1 MINPG
6 IYNLGDVGI
15 TVALTDSVITDGSS
29 SNEYIADLDGV
40 TAVSIQARFVYGSGG
55 TSVKADIDTS
65 LDQGATWIPVARLA
79 FTTANAQK
87 IVNLSGLTPKT
98 TPVTPAAL
106 SDDTCL
112 DGVLGDRLRC
122 RVTSVGTYA
131 GNTTLSVR
139 AAVR

>member
-15 TVALTDSVITDGSS
+15 TAALTDDVITDGSS
-29 SNEYIADLDGV
+29 SNEFIADLDGV